1 MSPCERR
8 NRIQTKQ
15 TDSTLVKEEDL
26 SEIQQNIIYV
36 HYMETPF
43 MVKPSLSLRTWI
55 IESLVDEILVWL
67 SVRSS
72 FTWTL
77 IFLKWGSRGST
88 NSQFAPSEIAQD
100 LLGTRIS
107 KNMLSRFCYP
117 FCRYFSSSKVDIFLL
132 QMWHKWRVQRCVR
145 HLYLFI
151 VDLSSATLECL
162 SMWWCLHRSR
172 AG

>member
-36 HYMETPF
+36 HYMETPI

-67 SVRSS
+67 EVRSS
-72 FTWTL
+72 FT
-77 IFLKWGSRGST
+77 
-88 NSQFAPSEIAQD
+88 
-100 LLGTRIS
+100 
-107 KNMLSRFCYP
+107 
-117 FCRYFSSSKVDIFLL
+117 
-132 QMWHKWRVQRCVR
+132 
-145 HLYLFI
+145 
-151 VDLSSATLECL
+151 
-162 SMWWCLHRSR
+162 
-172 AG
+172 